1 MIIEEKNIS
10 PTETLLFFPEPQPIR
25 GTFYHTPSTSSNL
38 PLLQNIAETNLAE
51 TLLLTADFLYLQST
65 VPEGLD
71 DLTAITLAE
80 IDDFIA
86 AAPAIQTAPEQH
98 TAEKIRIILKTV
110 IAPYLQ
116 KDGGDI
122 ELSDYKNGIVNV
134 RFLGKCHGCPYA
146 EKTLKN
152 RVEKNLIRYLPQV
165 REAVLI

>member
-10 PTETLLFFPEPQPIR
+10 PTETLLYFPEPQPIR

-38 PLLQNIAETNLAE
+38 PLLQNIAETGIAE
-51 TLLLTADFLYLQST
+51 ILLLTTDFLYLQST
-65 VPEGLD
+65 TPENLD
-71 DLTAITLAE
+71 DLTAIALAE
-80 IDDFIA
+80 IDDYIVS
-86 AAPAIQTAPEQH
+86 APATQTASEQQ

-152 RVEKNLIRYLPQV
+152 RVEKNLIRYLPEV

>member
-1 MIIEEKNIS
+1 MVIEEKNIS
-10 PTETLLFFPEPQPIR
+10 PTETLLFFPESLPIR
-25 GTFYHTPSTSSNL
+25 GTFYHTQNTPENL
-38 PLLQNIAETNLAE
+38 PFIQSIAETGIAE
-51 TLLLTADFLYLQST
+51 ILLLTTDFLYLQST
-65 VPEGLD
+65 TPENLD
-71 DLTAITLAE
+71 DLTAIALAE
-80 IDDFIA
+80 IDDYIVS
-86 AAPAIQTAPEQH
+86 APATQTAPEQH